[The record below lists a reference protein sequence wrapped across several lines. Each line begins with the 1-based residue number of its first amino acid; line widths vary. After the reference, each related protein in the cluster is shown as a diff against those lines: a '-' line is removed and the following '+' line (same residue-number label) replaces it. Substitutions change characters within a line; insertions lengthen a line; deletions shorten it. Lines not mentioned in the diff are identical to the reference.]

1 MFASALTGMMAAFIK
16 VFLRGVILDL
26 GWDWLDFFLHVDKYL
41 GSMIEQMGMWIYAIL
56 FAIIFAETGLVIF
69 PFLPGD
75 SLLFI
80 AGAFCA
86 TGSMEL
92 VWLTL
97 LLLIAAIAGNT
108 VNFMIGRLIGQKIWE
123 MNSRWIDHHALS
135 RTHLFYER
143 HGGKTLIL
151 ARFIPLVRTFAPF
164 VAGISRMSAWRFQ
177 LFNIVGALLWIVGLI
192 IAGYFFG
199 NLPII
204 KEYLNVIVL
213 LGVGAAVIPAV
224 LGALWRVIF
233 KRRYS

>member
-1 MFASALTGMMAAFIK
+1 MDFSTNWF
-16 VFLRGVILDL
+16 
-26 GWDWLDFFLHVDKYL
+26 DFFLHVDQYL
-41 GSMIEQMGMWIYAIL
+41 GTMIEQLGIWIYAIL

-86 TGSMEL
+86 TGEISL
-92 VWLTL
+92 GWLIP
-97 LLLIAAIAGNT
+97 LLLIAAIVGNT
-108 VNFMIGRLIGQKIWE
+108 VNFIIGYCIGQKIWK
-123 MNSRWIDHHALS
+123 MNSRWIDHQALA

-151 ARFIPLVRTFAPF
+151 ARFVPLVRTFAPF
-164 VAGISRMSAWRFQ
+164 VAGISKMSTWRFQ
-177 LFNIVGALLWIVGLI
+177 LFNLSGALLWIVGLI

-199 NLPII
+199 NLPIV

-213 LGVGAAVIPAV
+213 VGVGAAIIPAL
-224 LGALWRVIF
+224 LGAIWRMFF
-233 KRRYS
+233 KKTFL